1 MTQSTYTFK
10 VMNENCISMNDN
22 VLSPQYEESVREMA
36 QLFDLRNQL
45 VTRRERRRA
54 WQRWNHAAS

>member
-1 MTQSTYTFK
+1 
-10 VMNENCISMNDN
+10 MNDN

-54 WQRWNHAAS
+54 WQR